1 MAISLDLDSFS
12 LSRQSEYSLRRLILE
27 SNCSLVFMNNI
38 KSNKGCVLIKIVINL
53 KYFV

>member
-27 SNCSLVFMNNI
+27 SNCSLVFINNI
-38 KSNKGCVLIKIVINL
+38 KMNIIINSYQKSFHL
-53 KYFV
+53 